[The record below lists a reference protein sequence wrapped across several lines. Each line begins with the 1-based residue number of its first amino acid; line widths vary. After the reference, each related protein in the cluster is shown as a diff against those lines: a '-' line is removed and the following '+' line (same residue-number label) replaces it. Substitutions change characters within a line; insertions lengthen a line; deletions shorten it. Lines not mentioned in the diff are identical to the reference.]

1 MIKGSLVVLV
11 CILVTAPFANAQKF
25 EAFVGYTNLQ
35 SEGLPETNAPSFEP
49 FDIGFFRQR
58 TTLHGVNASF
68 SAYPAPDLQF
78 ALTGDVSWSR
88 RGHDDDIVGGRQT
101 RNIDTVYFVGGPSVK
116 FSRSS
121 KAQPFARVMAGI
133 AHTSF
138 DANTSLSTP
147 AGGTLTSSF
156 DVSSNDF
163 AASVGGG
170 LDLRLG
176 ERTKLRLFQVDW
188 MPVFLSDRSIEVLG
202 ANGVVQPATFSNQR
216 QDNWRFSI
224 GLVF

>member
-11 CILVTAPFANAQKF
+11 CLLVTAPFASAQGV

-58 TTLHGVNASF
+58 TTLHGINASF
-68 SAYPAPDLQF
+68 TGYPAPDLNF
-78 ALTGDVSWSR
+78 SLTGDVSWAR
-88 RGHDDDIVGGRQT
+88 RGHDDDIVGGQQT
-101 RNIDTVYFVGGPSVK
+101 RHIDTLYFVGGPSVK
-116 FSRSS
+116 FARGS
-121 KAQPFARVMAGI
+121 KLQPFARLMAGL
-133 AHTSF
+133 ARTSF
-138 DANTSLSTP
+138 DATTTVSIP
-147 AGGTLTSSF
+147 GGGSSTSSF

-163 AASVGGG
+163 TAAVGGG
-170 LDLRLG
+170 FDLRMG
-176 ERTKLRLFQVDW
+176 ERTKLRLLQVDW
-188 MPVFLSDRSIEVLG
+188 MPVFLSDRSVQVLG
-202 ANGVVQPATFSNQR
+202 SNGILQPATLSHQR

>member
-35 SEGLPETNAPSFEP
+35 SEGLPETNAPSFEA

-68 SAYPAPDLQF
+68 SAYPASDQKF
-78 ALTGDVSWSR
+78 SLTGDVSWAR
-88 RGHDDDIVGGRQT
+88 RGHDDDIVGGQQT
-101 RNIDTVYFVGGPSVK
+101 RHIDTLYFVGGPSMK

-133 AHTSF
+133 AHTGF
-138 DANTSLSTP
+138 DASTSLSTP
-147 AGGTLTSSF
+147 GGGTVTSSF

-163 AASVGGG
+163 AAAVGGG
-170 LDLRLG
+170 LDLSVS
-176 ERTKLRLFQVDW
+176 ERTKVRLFQVDW
-188 MPVFLSDRSIEVLG
+188 MPIFLSDRSIQVLG
-202 ANGVVQPATFSNQR
+202 TNGVIQPATFSNQR